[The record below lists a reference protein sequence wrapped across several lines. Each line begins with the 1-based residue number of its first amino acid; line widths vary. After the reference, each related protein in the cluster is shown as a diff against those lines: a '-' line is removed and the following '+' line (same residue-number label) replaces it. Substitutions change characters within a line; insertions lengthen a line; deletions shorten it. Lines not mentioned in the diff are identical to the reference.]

1 MPQISVKIFIWKLL
15 RAKKIEIFD
24 VRSAFRTNSLPGSG
38 SSSANN
44 SLGRSLRND
53 LLVAAD
59 NVTNAMSTL
68 VRELNS
74 GMLNNTALQ
83 FTH

>member
-1 MPQISVKIFIWKLL
+1 MSNSNTSLSG
-15 RAKKIEIFD
+15 IE
-24 VRSAFRTNSLPGSG
+24 NG
-38 SSSANN
+38 N

-59 NVTNAMSTL
+59 SVTNAMSTL

-74 GMLNNTALQ
+74 EGSEEESDNVRRGGIGPLDSMSSEWSTKIPAYYE
-83 FTH
+83 